1 MKAGII
7 VSKSYTSNENVTNLQ
22 HFSHINL
29 IAYNRV
35 GECLQKRIKI
45 KRFYTWRTIY
55 LKADKFT
62 RTTTVRFRLDSKGK
76 MFIFQTNNEFFVTK
90 FALENDVV

>member
-1 MKAGII
+1 LKAGII

-29 IAYNRV
+29 FTYNRV
-35 GECLQKRIKI
+35 GECLQRRVKI
-45 KRFYTWRTIY
+45 KQLYTSHTIY
-55 LKADKFT
+55 LKADDFK
-62 RTTTVRFRLDSKGK
+62 RTTAVRFRLDSQGK